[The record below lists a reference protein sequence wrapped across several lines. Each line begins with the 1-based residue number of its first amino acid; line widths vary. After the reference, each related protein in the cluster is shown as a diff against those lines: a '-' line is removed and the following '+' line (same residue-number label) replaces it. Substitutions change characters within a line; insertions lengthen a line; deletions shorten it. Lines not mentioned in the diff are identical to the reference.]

1 MPLTRPFKF
10 TNPYF
15 SINTS
20 IYKPSSSLNNHQSH
34 FPTKALLKSSNFL
47 SPTHP
52 SLLEHTLHSILPEP
66 LYFPHPFFPHK
77 KFLWILFRISMTF
90 LGAIKKNRKYR
101 EKEEIIDCTKLILPQ
116 RIGVSSSKVIIF
128 FSS

>member
-1 MPLTRPFKF
+1 
-10 TNPYF
+10 
-15 SINTS
+15 
-20 IYKPSSSLNNHQSH
+20 
-34 FPTKALLKSSNFL
+34 
-47 SPTHP
+47 
-52 SLLEHTLHSILPEP
+52 
-66 LYFPHPFFPHK
+66 
-77 KFLWILFRISMTF
+77 MTF